1 MGSSIS
7 DLTSCFRVYLFFV
20 AVFVFLC
27 MYDSSQMFSHARKLQ
42 SHSVSLGI
50 SSLTRPQLRKQC
62 MTALSGAA
70 NFEFVESRTSRD
82 GKVSSRQHFRLLGKH
97 DFPPGFVSCSMHVG
111 GALPTE
117 KQMTGKKPASLI

>member
-1 MGSSIS
+1 
-7 DLTSCFRVYLFFV
+7 
-20 AVFVFLC
+20 

-82 GKVSSRQHFRLLGKH
+82 GKMASRHHFRLLERH
-97 DFPPGFVSCSMHVG
+97 DVLLVVRFLLNTCRWCLANREGNDW
-111 GALPTE
+111 
-117 KQMTGKKPASLI
+117 KKPASVI